1 MSKTLREV
9 AKPQSQKRSYHCC
22 GIALQNDGIG
32 YNDLNELI
40 KCPQDLEFTIGIDY
54 LMKLI
59 LIFYLLLFYN
69 LSKYM
74 YIYRTC

>member
-40 KCPQDLEFTIGIDY
+40 KCPQDLEFTIGTDQSHEIN
-54 LMKLI
+54 I
-59 LIFYLLLFYN
+59 IF
-69 LSKYM
+69 LSFAFP
-74 YIYRTC
+74 